1 MSETNLRIILLT
13 HGADEEII
21 NALAAIE
28 SVTLT
33 GIFVETE
40 TVRYYNWREKIRRSI
55 RYYGYFGT
63 LAKFWRKLTSLGKR
77 QERDEAALKKNLSR
91 FSEVAQGRGVPIH
104 YLANY
109 HSEDSLALMRKAN
122 ADLGI
127 IYGTNILKESVY
139 KIPRLGSI
147 NLHQGRVPYYRGGPP
162 VFWELFND
170 ETEVGVTVHFVEPKV
185 DTGEV
190 IIQKTFPLIYDYS
203 YGLDY
208 ESFIADFRAKLMKRC
223 PALMA
228 EAVRQIAEG
237 TVKPWRQNIEL
248 GRRYRLPIKKEKDE
262 MKRRLKKR
270 LSIASTVMVTQ
281 RLEQRGD

>member
-21 NALAAIE
+21 NSLTAIE
-28 SVTLT
+28 NVTLV
-33 GIFVETE
+33 GVFVETE
-40 TVRYYNWREKIRRSI
+40 TVRHYNWREKLRRSI
-55 RYYGYFGT
+55 RYDGYFGT
-63 LAKFWRKLTSLGKR
+63 LVKFWHMLTGFGR
-77 QERDEAALKKNLSR
+77 QQENDEALMKKTQSR
-91 FSEVAQGRGVPIH
+91 FGEVAQACGIPIH

-109 HSEDSLALMRKAN
+109 HSEEAIALMRKAN

-203 YGLDY
+203 YGFDY
-208 ESFIADFRAKLMKRC
+208 ESFITDFRAKLMKRC
-223 PALMA
+223 PALVA

-237 TVKPWRQNIEL
+237 TAKPWRQNTEL

-262 MKRRLKKR
+262 MKRRLNKR
-270 LSIASTVMVTQ
+270 RIAASTVMVTQ
-281 RLEQRGD
+281 RLEQRSD